1 MKTRNTQITSN
12 LESVLVLGASGLLGT
27 RVFDAFKMSFPTI
40 GTYFASKPV
49 NVSGL
54 IQIDLSNQDSVR
66 MLVDELSPTHIV
78 NCFGLT
84 EVEVCEQRPEA
95 SWKLNTS
102 IPTYVASLAFEKN
115 IKFTHISTDH
125 FYSMNNV
132 PRSEKDI
139 LTPINQY
146 GFSKYNAENFIL
158 QTNPIATILR
168 TNFFGHSY
176 KAEKSILDFAVS
188 NLLQR
193 NEIVGFDDVYFS
205 PVGIE
210 EISKFLTSP
219 FSKTA
224 HGIIHFAAKESVSKY
239 DFLVAVADLIG
250 APKKL
255 ISRGSIQNSSLK
267 VKRPNYLSLDSSY
280 LRHQL
285 GYKMPSLADM
295 LGIELGKSL

>member
-1 MKTRNTQITSN
+1 
-12 LESVLVLGASGLLGT
+12 
-27 RVFDAFKMSFPTI
+27 MSFPTI

-49 NVSGL
+49 NASGL
-54 IQIDLSNQDSVR
+54 VHIDLSNQDSVR
-66 MLVDELSPTHIV
+66 ELVEELSPTHIV

-84 EVEVCEQRPEA
+84 DVEVCEQRPEA
-95 SWKLNTS
+95 NWKLNTA
-102 IPTYVASLAFEKN
+102 IPTYVASLAFENN

-125 FYSMNNV
+125 FQSVNNV
-132 PRSEKDI
+132 ARSENDI
-139 LTPINQY
+139 LTPVNQY
-146 GFSKYNAENFIL
+146 GFSKYNAEKFIL
-158 QTNPIATILR
+158 RTNPIATILR

-188 NLLQR
+188 NLQQR

-219 FSKTA
+219 FSKTTQ
-224 HGIIHFAAKESVSKY
+224 GIIHFAAKESVSKY

-250 APKKL
+250 APKKI